1 MRRPGNQVPGKKS
14 PVSLVFVDF
23 LTYTCCMKKYIE
35 RIKNLNPIDMV
46 RLRLANYQIGMVLLT
61 FITVGYNY
69 NNSNSYATIVYSIL
83 GVLFMAEAIK
93 TIKSIKSITQKRPT
107 N

>member
-1 MRRPGNQVPGKKS
+1 MPGVKS

-35 RIKNLNPIDMV
+35 RIENLNPINIV
-46 RLRLANYQIGMVLLT
+46 RFRLASYQIGMALLT
-61 FITVGYNY
+61 FVNMGYTY
-69 NNSNSYATIVYSIL
+69 SNSDDGPYYFWLLISQ
-83 GVLFMAEAIK
+83 GVIGAFFMAEAIK
-93 TIKSIKSITQKRPT
+93 TIKSIKQKRPT